1 MPATVFLA
9 GFSVVVVRLLLQLL
23 RVGEVL
29 VTVQKYRQL
38 LGLLLLLEL
47 PNTQV
52 LSTRQYTSC
61 TLVKS

>member
-29 VTVQKYRQL
+29 VSGRQYCQL

-47 PNTQV
+47 PDTQV
-52 LSTRQYTSC
+52 QSNYQ
-61 TLVKS
+61 KAI